1 MKIVNIIVISLFL
14 YYLYNSLLKK
24 SKSSID
30 KSKNIKNIKKNTK
43 EDFRLFCDQD
53 IENTNFIKDYL
64 SKINSA
70 NKIPQLKYSDFNI
83 PYNFTDNLDHSVLY
97 NNGIKGLKKRL
108 KYEKQLVG
116 GIKPNNFKLL
126 KNNFNSNMEPF
137 KKIPNYYYYYKNK
150 DKCLKPMIE
159 EDTLE
164 CHKNYMN
171 SDNQELKLIGR
182 WLSEDKKIYINW
194 SVPLCHEIRSI
205 LIYYKL
211 LDDSDQCV
219 TTDDLDLSTFI
230 KYEIPYQRKT
240 VKEILEDGIYQQYL
254 NLDRLACNFTTN
266 KLSKDNKYLF
276 YVGLRFLKNKKISNL
291 VEI

>member
-14 YYLYNSLLKK
+14 YYLYDSLLKK
-24 SKSSID
+24 NGISID
-30 KSKNIKNIKKNTK
+30 KSKNTKDTK

-70 NKIPQLKYSDFNI
+70 DKIPQLKYPDFNI

-116 GIKPNNFKLL
+116 GVKPNNFKLL
-126 KNNFNSNMEPF
+126 KNNFNRNMEPF
-137 KKIPNYYYYYKNK
+137 KKMPNYYYYYKNK

-159 EDTLE
+159 EDILE
-164 CHKNYMN
+164 CRDNYN
-171 SDNQELKLIGR
+171 KQFKLQLLCR
-182 WLSEDKKIYINW
+182 WLSEENKIYINW
-194 SVPLCHEIRSI
+194 SVPICHEISSI

-211 LDDSDQCV
+211 LGDSDQCA
-219 TTDDLDLSTFI
+219 TTDDLDLRTFI

-240 VKEILEDGIYQQYL
+240 TKETLEDGIYQQYF

-266 KLSKDNKYLF
+266 ELSKDNKYLF
-276 YVGLRFLKNKKISNL
+276 YVGLRFPKNKKISNL